1 MSTTTNRRKIVI
13 LVLGTCGLVLF
24 AVLAALNAF
33 NMGIPNPTS
42 TQGFFVFTGLSIV
55 AFLLFVAVLLLL
67 VRNVLKLY
75 ADQRSRVMGALLRT
89 RMLWGAVL
97 VSLIPI
103 VFMFLFSYGLMN
115 RAVDRWF
122 SQPVT
127 QMRDD
132 SNHMAVELAQ
142 YTTANAR
149 AEADSIASG
158 LPEVG
163 AAAAISVSPPVAS
176 AALHRPRKAPHSST
190 RSPEHPAERVVASE
204 TARERRDAI
213 YKVLR
218 QHEITLQ
225 NGFVVVYRE
234 GRVVAAFHMPQRA
247 GTTAEV
253 RTWLPDQ
260 AGESGED
267 GAGDGSSGDIATDPT
282 DAAILAAAQRNDQPV
297 FSLGPA
303 DFALAATTI
312 KGGNTVVVGL
322 PMPFGMASTMARL
335 RKNADAY
342 WVLYRER
349 RQIRDLYML
358 LLLMMTSLALFASSW
373 LALHL
378 SKQVTK
384 PVEALADAMEAIAS
398 GDYAHRVGESATEE
412 LGELVRS
419 FNHMAADL
427 EGSRRA
433 VEESTVQLSAANAA
447 LESRRSELETM
458 LETIPNGVATL
469 DVERRVVLANRALS
483 EMMDPGGQ
491 RPFFGLAMEEVFPA
505 DVVEVL
511 DRLIKRS
518 HRMGSA
524 SSEIEIS
531 APTNHARDRFG
542 GTMNLLATVAL
553 LEMPG
558 SSERMRRE
566 HQGYVLVL
574 ENATELLRA
583 QKQSAWKEVARRVAH
598 EIKNPLTPISLSAE
612 QIRRHIDRLANSL
625 VDPLEDGAAE
635 SPSVGVI
642 RRCSEVITS
651 SVESMRGLVD
661 QFAALAEFPTARPKP
676 ADLNTIVDNS
686 LALFAGRMQTIRIV
700 RKMSPDLPLVM
711 ADPEALK
718 RALGNLIDN
727 AAEAMQHSLLRELF
741 VHTSLLEN
749 GMVELVIAD
758 TGSGLTAEMRERLF
772 LPYFST
778 KQRGTGLGLAI
789 AAKIIQEHQ
798 GTIRAEK
805 NEPAGAKFIVEL
817 RAASV
822 PDSDPEVSFDFVT
835 AGSLVATAEDGTGLI
850 AEANMS
856 DDMISFDGGSTSR
869 ISEIH
874 ATSRVGLDRSMLHDH
889 LVSTG
894 PNSTSPTS
902 RGVASPGPRGR
913 A

>member
-1 MSTTTNRRKIVI
+1 MATPASRRKVWII
-13 LVLGTCGLVLF
+13 ALGACLLVLF
-24 AVLAALNAF
+24 VALATLNAF
-33 NMGIPNPTS
+33 NTQLPTPAT
-42 TQGFFVFTGLSIV
+42 TQQIVVFTGLSIV
-55 AFLLFVAVLLLL
+55 AFLLFVTVLILL

-75 ADQRSRVMGALLRT
+75 ADQRSRVMGTRLRT

-103 VFMFLFSYGLMN
+103 ASMYAFSYLLLN

-127 QMRDD
+127 EMRDD
-132 SNHMAVELAQ
+132 SNNMAHELAG
-142 YTTANAR
+142 YTSANAR
-149 AEADSIASG
+149 AEADSIAAS
-158 LPEVG
+158 LP
-163 AAAAISVSPPVAS
+163 AAPVSPPQASGSPAGPNLKQQLHRSIHAPSHGSARTAALS
-176 AALHRPRKAPHSST
+176 AARLR
-190 RSPEHPAERVVASE
+190 
-204 TARERRDAI
+204 REAI
-213 YKVLR
+213 YQVLR

-225 NGFVVVYRE
+225 NGFAIVYHE
-234 GRVVAAFHMPQRA
+234 GRVVASFQMPQRA
-247 GTTAEV
+247 GATAQVKTWLADQTAE
-253 RTWLPDQ
+253 
-260 AGESGED
+260 ED
-267 GAGDGSSGDIATDPT
+267 SDEAAKQTPTDLN
-282 DAAILAAAQRNDQPV
+282 DAAILATAQRNDQPV
-297 FSLGPA
+297 FSLGTT
-303 DFALAATTI
+303 DYALGATPL
-312 KGGNTVVVGL
+312 KQGNTVVVGL
-322 PMPFGMASTMARL
+322 PMPFGMAATMINL

-342 WVLYRER
+342 WVLYSER

-358 LLLMMTSLALFASSW
+358 LLLMMTSLALFASCW

-398 GDYAHRVGESATEE
+398 GDYAHRVKESATEE

-427 EGSRRA
+427 EDSRRA
-433 VEESTVQLSAANAA
+433 VEHSTVQLSAANTA
-447 LESRRSELETM
+447 LEARRGELETM

-469 DVERRVVLANRALS
+469 DADRRIVLANRALS

-491 RPFFGLAMEEVFPA
+491 RPFYGRAMEEVFPPEVA
-505 DVVEVL
+505 EVL

-524 SSEIEIS
+524 SSEIEFNGQQS
-531 APTNHARDRFG
+531 G
-542 GTMNLLATVAL
+542 SMNLLATVAL
-553 LEMPG
+553 LEMPAAN
-558 SSERMRRE
+558 ERMRRE

-612 QIRRHIDRLANSL
+612 QIYRHINRLANNLADRAS
-625 VDPLEDGAAE
+625 DAHAE
-635 SPSVGVI
+635 PPSVAVI

-651 SVESMRGLVD
+651 SVESMRSLVD

-676 ADLNTIVDNS
+676 ADLNTIVENS
-686 LALFAGRMQTIRIV
+686 LALFAGRMQTIKIV
-700 RKMSPDLPLVM
+700 RKMIPDLPLVM

-727 AAEAMQHSLLRELF
+727 AAEAMQQSLFRELRIC
-741 VHTSLLEN
+741 TNLLEN
-749 GMVELVIAD
+749 GMVELTIAD
-758 TGSGLTAEMRERLF
+758 TGSGLTDEMRERLF

-817 RAASV
+817 RPASS
-822 PDSDPEVSFDFVT
+822 PDSDPEIASAISSAVSPFAVT
-835 AGSLVATAEDGTGLI
+835 QNGNYPGSESADTHAAETPTVAEAEDDLTSTI
-850 AEANMS
+850 A
-856 DDMISFDGGSTSR
+856 R
-869 ISEIH
+869 
-874 ATSRVGLDRSMLHDH
+874 
-889 LVSTG
+889 G
-894 PNSTSPTS
+894 PK
-902 RGVASPGPRGR
+902 
-913 A
+913 

>member
-1 MSTTTNRRKIVI
+1 MATPANRRKVWII
-13 LVLGTCGLVLF
+13 ALGASLLVLF
-24 AVLAALNAF
+24 VALATLNAF
-33 NMGIPNPTS
+33 N
-42 TQGFFVFTGLSIV
+42 TQLPKPATTQQIVIFTGLSIV
-55 AFLLFVAVLLLL
+55 AFLLFVTVLILL

-75 ADQRSRVMGALLRT
+75 ADQRSRVMGTRLRT
-89 RMLWGAVL
+89 RMVWGAVL

-103 VFMFLFSYGLMN
+103 ASMYAFSYLLLN

-127 QMRDD
+127 EMRDD
-132 SNHMAVELAQ
+132 SNNMAHELAG
-142 YTTANAR
+142 YTSANAR
-149 AEADSIASG
+149 AEADSIASN
-158 LPEVG
+158 LPD
-163 AAAAISVSPPVAS
+163 AAAPIVPPKASPPGAPS
-176 AALHRPRKAPHSST
+176 KQQLHRSIHAPSHGSARTAALS
-190 RSPEHPAERVVASE
+190 ASRLR
-204 TARERRDAI
+204 REAI
-213 YKVLR
+213 YQVLH

-225 NGFVVVYRE
+225 NGFAVVYHE
-234 GRVVAAFHMPQRA
+234 GHVVASFQMPQRA
-247 GTTAEV
+247 GATAQV
-253 RTWLPDQ
+253 KTWLPDQ
-260 AGESGED
+260 TAEED
-267 GAGDGSSGDIATDPT
+267 SDEAAKQVPIDSN

-297 FSLGPA
+297 LSLGTT
-303 DFALAATTI
+303 DYALGATPL
-312 KGGNTVVVGL
+312 KQGNIVVVGL
-322 PMPFGMASTMARL
+322 PMPFGMAATMINL

-342 WVLYRER
+342 WVLYSER

-358 LLLMMTSLALFASSW
+358 LLLMMTSLALFASCW

-398 GDYAHRVGESATEE
+398 GDYAHRVKESATEE

-427 EGSRRA
+427 EDSRRA
-433 VEESTVQLSAANAA
+433 VEHSTVQLSAANTA
-447 LESRRSELETM
+447 LEARRGELETM

-469 DVERRVVLANRALS
+469 DVDRRIVLANRALS

-491 RPFFGLAMEEVFPA
+491 SPFYGRVMEEVFPPEVA
-505 DVVEVL
+505 EVL

-524 SSEIEIS
+524 SSEIEFNGQLS
-531 APTNHARDRFG
+531 GP
-542 GTMNLLATVAL
+542 MNLLATVAL
-553 LEMPG
+553 LEIPAA
-558 SSERMRRE
+558 SERMRRE

-598 EIKNPLTPISLSAE
+598 EIKNPLTPIGLSAE
-612 QIRRHIDRLANSL
+612 QIYRHINRLANNLS
-625 VDPLEDGAAE
+625 DRSFDGSAE
-635 SPSVGVI
+635 PPSVAVI

-651 SVESMRGLVD
+651 SVESMRSLVD

-676 ADLNTIVDNS
+676 ADLNTIVENS
-686 LALFAGRMQTIRIV
+686 LALFAGRMQTIRII
-700 RKMSPDLPLVM
+700 RKMAPDLPLVM

-727 AAEAMQHSLLRELF
+727 AAEAMQKSLFRELRIG
-741 VHTSLLEN
+741 TSLLEN
-749 GMVELVIAD
+749 GMVELTITD
-758 TGSGLTAEMRERLF
+758 TGSGLTDDMRERLF

-817 RAASV
+817 RVASSFDSDTDTSSAAAS
-822 PDSDPEVSFDFVT
+822 PFAAAQSGNYAEAKSAEAQTEETT
-835 AGSLVATAEDGTGLI
+835 APAVAEAEDDLASII
-850 AEANMS
+850 AQ
-856 DDMISFDGGSTSR
+856 
-869 ISEIH
+869 
-874 ATSRVGLDRSMLHDH
+874 
-889 LVSTG
+889 G
-894 PNSTSPTS
+894 PK
-902 RGVASPGPRGR
+902 
-913 A
+913 

>member
-1 MSTTTNRRKIVI
+1 MGTAANRRKMFI
-13 LVLGTCGLVLF
+13 LALGMCLLVLF
-24 AVLAALNAF
+24 AILAALNAF
-33 NMGIPNPTS
+33 NVGIPNPAS
-42 TQGFFVFTGLSIV
+42 TQQFFVFTGLSIV

-75 ADQRSRVMGALLRT
+75 ADQRSRVMGARLRT

-132 SNHMAVELAQ
+132 TNRMALELAQ
-142 YTTANAR
+142 YTTSNAR

-158 LPEVG
+158 LP
-163 AAAAISVSPPVAS
+163 AAPSIVPPHPVITDASPATGLNRRGR
-176 AALHRPRKAPHSST
+176 ALKSPHSST
-190 RSPEHPAERVVASE
+190 RNEENAHNAAIVA
-204 TARERRDAI
+204 ARLASRENREAI
-213 YKVLR
+213 SKVLR
-218 QHEITLQ
+218 QHEVTLQ
-225 NGFVVVYRE
+225 NGFAIVYRD
-234 GRVVAAFHMPQRA
+234 GRVIAEFQMPQRT

-253 RTWLPDQ
+253 KPWLPDQ
-260 AGESGED
+260 AGD
-267 GAGDGSSGDIATDPT
+267 IGDDLVGDTASARTPTDPT
-282 DAAILAAAQRNDQPV
+282 DAAILAAAQRNDSPV

-303 DFALAATTI
+303 DYALGATSI
-312 KGGNTVVVGL
+312 KQGDTVVVGL
-322 PMPFGMASTMARL
+322 PMPFGMAATMSRL

-358 LLLMMTSLALFASSW
+358 ILLMMTSLALFASSW

-398 GDYAHRVGESATEE
+398 GDYAHRVRESATEE

-433 VEESTVQLSAANAA
+433 VEHSTVQLSAANAA
-447 LESRRSELETM
+447 LEARRGELETM

-469 DVERRVVLANRALS
+469 DADRRIVLANRALS

-491 RPFFGLAMEEVFPA
+491 RPFYGLVMEEVFPHEVA
-505 DVVEVL
+505 EVL

-524 SSEIEIS
+524 SSEIEIT
-531 APTNHARDRFG
+531 APTRASSDRFG

-553 LEMPG
+553 LEVPAA
-558 SSERMRRE
+558 SERMRRE

-612 QIRRHIDRLANSL
+612 QIHRHIDRLSKALAAPAS
-625 VDPLEDGAAE
+625 DGATEPA
-635 SPSVGVI
+635 SIGII
-642 RRCSEVITS
+642 RRCSEVITG

-661 QFAALAEFPTARPKP
+661 QFAALAEFPTAQPKP
-676 ADLNTIVDNS
+676 ADLNTIIENS
-686 LALFAGRMQTIRIV
+686 LALFAGRMQNIRIV
-700 RKMSPDLPLVM
+700 RQMSPDLPLVM

-741 VHTSLLEN
+741 VFTSLLEN
-749 GMVELVIAD
+749 GMIELTIAD
-758 TGSGLTAEMRERLF
+758 TGSGLTDEMRERLF

-817 RAASV
+817 RPATTLDGDSEVQPSLDSFATSQNGYVAGPRLVETREPAASAT
-822 PDSDPEVSFDFVT
+822 DTGNDHT
-835 AGSLVATAEDGTGLI
+835 AAI
-850 AEANMS
+850 A
-856 DDMISFDGGSTSR
+856 R
-869 ISEIH
+869 
-874 ATSRVGLDRSMLHDH
+874 
-889 LVSTG
+889 
-894 PNSTSPTS
+894 
-902 RGVASPGPRGR
+902 ASK
-913 A
+913 

>member
-1 MSTTTNRRKIVI
+1 MATPANRRKIAA
-13 LVLGTCGLVLF
+13 LGASLLALF
-24 AVLAALNAF
+24 VALATLNAF
-33 NMGIPNPTS
+33 N
-42 TQGFFVFTGLSIV
+42 TQLPKPATTQQIVIFTGLSIV
-55 AFLLFVAVLLLL
+55 AFLLFVAVLILL

-75 ADQRSRVMGALLRT
+75 ADQRSRVMGTRLRA

-103 VFMFLFSYGLMN
+103 ASMYAFSYLLLN

-122 SQPVT
+122 SQPAT
-127 QMRDD
+127 EMRDD
-132 SNHMAVELAQ
+132 SNNLGRELSN

-149 AEADSIASG
+149 AEADSIASA
-158 LPEVG
+158 LPEASPITSPVQARTISPVPVPPHQPHRSIHAPAHG
-163 AAAAISVSPPVAS
+163 SPHAAALSFHQ
-176 AALHRPRKAPHSST
+176 HR
-190 RSPEHPAERVVASE
+190 E
-204 TARERRDAI
+204 AI
-213 YKVLR
+213 YQVLR

-225 NGFVVVYRE
+225 NGFAIVYHE
-234 GRVVAAFHMPQRA
+234 GRVIASFQVPQRA
-247 GTTAEV
+247 GAIAQV
-253 RTWLPDQ
+253 KTWLPDQ
-260 AGESGED
+260 VAEQDSDES
-267 GAGDGSSGDIATDPT
+267 AKQSPTDPT
-282 DAAILAAAQRNDQPV
+282 DAAILATAQRNDQPV
-297 FSLGPA
+297 FSL
-303 DFALAATTI
+303 DTTDYALGATAI
-312 KGGNTVVVGL
+312 KQGNTVVVGM
-322 PMPFGMASTMARL
+322 PMPFGMAAIMTRL
-335 RKNADAY
+335 QKRAEAY
-342 WVLYRER
+342 SVLYSER

-384 PVEALADAMEAIAS
+384 PVEALADAMESIAS
-398 GDYAHRVGESATEE
+398 GDYAHRVQESATEE

-433 VEESTVQLSAANAA
+433 VEHSTVQLSAANAA
-447 LESRRSELETM
+447 LEARRSELETM

-469 DVERRVVLANRALS
+469 DADRRIVLANRALS

-491 RPFFGLAMEEVFPA
+491 SPFFGRAMEEVFPA
-505 DVVEVL
+505 EVVEVL

-524 SSEIEIS
+524 SSEIEIT
-531 APTNHARDRFG
+531 APVHASHDRFG
-542 GTMNLLATVAL
+542 GVMNLLATVAL
-553 LEMPG
+553 LEIPAAT
-558 SSERMRRE
+558 ERTRRE

-612 QIRRHIDRLANSL
+612 QIRRHIDRLAHAIAG
-625 VDPLEDGAAE
+625 PETQPPE
-635 SPSVGVI
+635 SQVPEPPSIAVI
-642 RRCSEVITS
+642 RRCSEVINS
-651 SVESMRGLVD
+651 SVESMRSLVD

-676 ADLNTIVDNS
+676 ADLNTIVENS
-686 LALFAGRMQTIRIV
+686 LALFAGRMQTIRII

-727 AAEAMQHSLLRELF
+727 AAEAMQQSLFRELRIY
-741 VHTSLLEN
+741 TSLLEN
-749 GMVELVIAD
+749 GMVELTIAD
-758 TGSGLTAEMRERLF
+758 TGSGLTDEMRERLF

-817 RAASV
+817 RPASSL
-822 PDSDPEVSFDFVT
+822 DSDPDS
-835 AGSLVATAEDGTGLI
+835 
-850 AEANMS
+850 
-856 DDMISFDGGSTSR
+856 STSD
-869 ISEIH
+869 
-874 ATSRVGLDRSMLHDH
+874 TSSVI
-889 LVSTG
+889 T
-894 PNSTSPTS
+894 PF
-902 RGVASPGPRGR
+902 ASPFATTQNGSYPEPKPAKAQATVNPAPGTSEVENDLASTIVRGPK
-913 A
+913 